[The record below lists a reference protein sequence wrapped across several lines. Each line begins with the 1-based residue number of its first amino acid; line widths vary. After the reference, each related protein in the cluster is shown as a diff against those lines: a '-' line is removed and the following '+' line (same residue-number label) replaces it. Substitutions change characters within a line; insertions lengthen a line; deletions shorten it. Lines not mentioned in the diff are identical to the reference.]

1 MSGKESPPPAVG
13 KRRKQAARPRVRLE
27 DVAQE
32 AGVSPATA
40 SRVLNNPSLVTKELR
55 DKVLKATKKLGY
67 VADGAARALASR
79 RSRAFGAVVPNL
91 SNTIFSDMIE
101 GFQQRLEPQGYTML
115 LATFDY
121 DEDAEYRAVRTMI
134 ERGVDG
140 LALVGV
146 TRGKELETLL
156 KGSGIPFV
164 QTWAPAR
171 ASEHPTIGY
180 DNATTARLLV
190 DHLVGLGH
198 RDIGVVAGMTQ
209 HNDRVRAR
217 LAGLRAAMRRHRLPL
232 PADRIVQTE
241 YRITKVREAFREMQ
255 RKGELPTALI
265 ANNDIVALG
274 LLFEAQAQG
283 IRVPAQL
290 SIVGV
295 GDLEIVA
302 HMKPPLT
309 TVRSPKHAIGTM
321 AADYLLARV
330 NGHDFAIP
338 DELPLELVVRGSTAP
353 PRPTRRKDTSA

>member
-1 MSGKESPPPAVG
+1 MRRSEMTGAETPPPAVG
-13 KRRKQAARPRVRLE
+13 KRRKAPGRTRVRLE

-40 SRVLNNPSLVTKELR
+40 SRVLNNPGLVTKELR

-121 DEDAEYRAVRTMI
+121 DEDVEYRAVRTMI

-140 LALVGV
+140 LVLVGV
-146 TRGKELETLL
+146 THGKELEMLL
-156 KGSGIPFV
+156 EGAGVPFV

-171 ASEHPTIGY
+171 ASRHPTIGY

-190 DHLVGLGH
+190 DHLAGLGH
-198 RDIGVVAGMTQ
+198 RDIGVVAGMTL

-232 PADRIVQTE
+232 PAERIVQTE
-241 YRITKVREAFREMQ
+241 YRINKVREAFRELQ
-255 RKGELPTALI
+255 RQGELPTALI
-265 ANNDIVALG
+265 ANNDIVAL
-274 LLFEAQAQG
+274 A
-283 IRVPAQL
+283 
-290 SIVGV
+290 
-295 GDLEIVA
+295 
-302 HMKPPLT
+302 
-309 TVRSPKHAIGTM
+309 
-321 AADYLLARV
+321 
-330 NGHDFAIP
+330 
-338 DELPLELVVRGSTAP
+338 
-353 PRPTRRKDTSA
+353 